1 MAAEKVNLLKEN
13 KEFLRLF
20 TSYSVSMLGRWLDL
34 VAIMILFG
42 FTWNANPLI
51 IALIPVVFALPH
63 AIFSQFAGVL
73 TDRFNKV
80 KLMIF
85 SDISVCLLSIL
96 LLFVSTPL
104 IGLILLFIRS
114 SFTIVHFP
122 AQQSIIKEVVK
133 EEHIVGA
140 VTLNG
145 MINEFTKMMGP
156 LLGSSLAAFFSPKV
170 CILIN
175 AIAYLISA
183 MIVWSLKERETK
195 EKTVIVHQEQQTS
208 MWSKYIEGWKAVFTS
223 RILLICI
230 SYSVIGYMAIQMT
243 DVQLTVLFR
252 EVAATKPELLGWVM
266 AASGLG
272 AFISMFLMKRFFR
285 EINYR
290 FVLGGSYILIGFGF
304 GGMGFLS
311 VGAATAIPIALGMI
325 TGGGVG
331 LFSMGMSYILQRET
345 TKENI
350 GRVSGIYN
358 SLTNTFILIAPIAGG
373 LLVEL
378 WNVYLI
384 YRITGLIL
392 IVFSFIFIFT
402 RNVFLKGNNKK
413 EREAG

>member
-42 FTWNANPLI
+42 FTWNASPLI

-195 EKTVIVHQEQQTS
+195 EKTVILHQEQQTS

-223 RILLICI
+223 KILLICI

-311 VGAATAIPIALGMI
+311 VGAPTAIPIALGMI

-402 RNVFLKGNNKK
+402 RNVFLKGNKK
-413 EREAG
+413 KREAG